1 MNAAAKEDR
10 SRKHPVRRPAARLRK
25 APQGRQALFPV
36 VGIGASAGGLEAV
49 TALLH
54 ALPPMPGMALALVQH
69 LDPTHESAMAALLS
83 RATSMPVLEARN
95 NLELECD
102 HVYVIPPNK
111 LMEIANRRLKLL
123 SRVDSKAANTPID
136 HFFKSLAEY
145 EGSRAVGVILSGS
158 GGGDG
163 TQGLLA
169 MKAAGGIT
177 FAQDEKSAK
186 YPSMPAAAVAAGCVD
201 FVLPPEKI
209 AKELT
214 RLAGHPYIAPV
225 ARGTGGETASGEKE
239 FEDILHALRVQTG
252 VDFSQYKRA
261 TLQRRI
267 QRRMALHKIE
277 TLKEYAAY
285 LHGHAAEV
293 RELFTDVLIHVTSF
307 FRDPSVF
314 QALKRRVFPRLVK
327 KRPPEEQIRIWVPG
341 CSTGEEVYSLAI
353 AIMEF
358 LGEKKTHFPVQ
369 FFGTDIN
376 EAALDRAR
384 AGTYPDSIRSDVT
397 AERLR
402 RFFVRTEA
410 GYRVN
415 KSIREM
421 CIFARQNVV
430 NDPPFSNIDLIS
442 CRNVLIYL
450 GPVLQRRVMPLFH
463 YALKPAGYLLLG
475 ASETIG
481 GFAELF
487 GLMEKKGKVYAKK
500 ATQMRPAVTFVHAP
514 LEPVAE
520 RMTAGPA
527 ARTEISPSVIDV
539 QKQADRIVLTQ
550 HSPAGVVVNRQL
562 EVLQFRGRTGPFL
575 EHAHGEATL
584 NLLKMARE
592 GLMVGLR
599 AAVGR
604 AMRQNV
610 HVREAAVPVKQNGG
624 TVDVDIEVVP
634 FQAPPSRER
643 FYLVLFQET
652 ARARQG
658 APRGQGRTRKTA
670 ESAETRRL
678 REELASTRESLQAI
692 IEEQEATNEE
702 LRSANEEIMSSNEEL
717 QSTNEELETA
727 KEELQSTNE
736 ELATLND
743 ELENRNTEM
752 EHVNNDLHNLLA
764 SVNIPIIM
772 VGPDLR
778 IRRFTAVAERV
789 FNLIPADV
797 GRPVTDINLK
807 VNVNQLGVVLGDV
820 IDTLQTR
827 DIEVQDAG
835 GHWWSLRVRPYK
847 TTDNKIDGAVIALLD
862 IDMLKTSMEGMRQS
876 QAFAEAVVNAVRQ
889 PLVVLGKDLVV
900 QSANDAFYDSFQLK
914 PEDTIERRIYQVG
927 GGQWDIPRLR
937 TLLEDMLPHNSRFDD
952 FEIEHVFP
960 AIGRRKMRLYARR
973 ITSSG
978 GQAMILL
985 AFEVAQ

>member
-1 MNAAAKEDR
+1 
-10 SRKHPVRRPAARLRK
+10 
-25 APQGRQALFPV
+25 
-36 VGIGASAGGLEAV
+36 
-49 TALLH
+49 
-54 ALPPMPGMALALVQH
+54 
-69 LDPTHESAMAALLS
+69 
-83 RATSMPVLEARN
+83 
-95 NLELECD
+95 
-102 HVYVIPPNK
+102 
-111 LMEIANRRLKLL
+111 
-123 SRVDSKAANTPID
+123 
-136 HFFKSLAEY
+136 
-145 EGSRAVGVILSGS
+145 
-158 GGGDG
+158 
-163 TQGLLA
+163 
-169 MKAAGGIT
+169 
-177 FAQDEKSAK
+177 
-186 YPSMPAAAVAAGCVD
+186 
-201 FVLPPEKI
+201 
-209 AKELT
+209 
-214 RLAGHPYIAPV
+214 
-225 ARGTGGETASGEKE
+225 
-239 FEDILHALRVQTG
+239 
-252 VDFSQYKRA
+252 
-261 TLQRRI
+261 
-267 QRRMALHKIE
+267 
-277 TLKEYAAY
+277 
-285 LHGHAAEV
+285 
-293 RELFTDVLIHVTSF
+293 
-307 FRDPSVF
+307 
-314 QALKRRVFPRLVK
+314 
-327 KRPPEEQIRIWVPG
+327 
-341 CSTGEEVYSLAI
+341 
-353 AIMEF
+353 
-358 LGEKKTHFPVQ
+358 
-369 FFGTDIN
+369 
-376 EAALDRAR
+376 
-384 AGTYPDSIRSDVT
+384 
-397 AERLR
+397 
-402 RFFVRTEA
+402 
-410 GYRVN
+410 
-415 KSIREM
+415 
-421 CIFARQNVV
+421 
-430 NDPPFSNIDLIS
+430 
-442 CRNVLIYL
+442 
-450 GPVLQRRVMPLFH
+450 
-463 YALKPAGYLLLG
+463 
-475 ASETIG
+475 
-481 GFAELF
+481 
-487 GLMEKKGKVYAKK
+487 
-500 ATQMRPAVTFVHAP
+500 
-514 LEPVAE
+514 
-520 RMTAGPA
+520 
-527 ARTEISPSVIDV
+527 
-539 QKQADRIVLTQ
+539 
-550 HSPAGVVVNRQL
+550 
-562 EVLQFRGRTGPFL
+562 
-575 EHAHGEATL
+575 
-584 NLLKMARE
+584 
-592 GLMVGLR
+592 
-599 AAVGR
+599 VGR

-827 DIEVQDAG
+827 DIEVQDTG

-876 QAFAEAVVNAVRQ
+876 QAFAEAVVTAGRQ

-927 GGQWDIPRLR
+927 AGQWDIPRLR